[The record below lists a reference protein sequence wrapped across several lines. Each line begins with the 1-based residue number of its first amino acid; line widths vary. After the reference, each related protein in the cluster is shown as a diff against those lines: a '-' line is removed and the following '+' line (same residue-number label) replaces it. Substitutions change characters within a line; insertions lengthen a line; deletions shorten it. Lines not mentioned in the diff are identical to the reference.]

1 MLDAA
6 GLSRTTAAPVHFAAM
21 WGGATVMLPTLGV
34 APQITRGGTE
44 EIAIDDFHHLVYAI
58 STGLAY
64 GLLTNGRTP

>member
-1 MLDAA
+1 
-6 GLSRTTAAPVHFAAM
+6 M

-34 APQITRGGTE
+34 APQITRGGTG

>member
-1 MLDAA
+1 
-6 GLSRTTAAPVHFAAM
+6 M

-34 APQITRGGTE
+34 APQITRWGTE